1 MLKYLL
7 LWFPMLLLA
16 VLNGAFRESVIVPKT
31 SPGMAHRI
39 STLTLLLLF
48 AAYFY
53 VLARTVPPASGKQAL
68 QAGLMWLLLTL
79 AFEFGFGRYRGLSWE
94 QMLMEYN
101 IFAGKLW
108 ILVPISVTVGFWAMH
123 KILYG

>member
-16 VLNGAFRESVIVPKT
+16 ILNGAFRERAIVPRT
-31 SPGMAHRI
+31 SPGVAHRI

-53 VLARTVPPASGKQAL
+53 VLVRTVPPGSGKQAL

-79 AFEFGFGRYRGLSWE
+79 AFEFGFGRYRGLSYE
-94 QMLMEYN
+94 QMLSEYN
-101 IFAGKLW
+101 ILAGKW
-108 ILVPISVTVGFWAMH
+108 WVLVPIFVTVGFWAMNNL
-123 KILYG
+123 LYG